1 MGDVSGPLLAD
12 GPMPGGTANRG
23 LVHRIGDTVRRPV
36 APCRAATHALLAHL
50 ASAGFDGAPRV
61 LATDAAT
68 ETLTYL
74 DGRAGVPPL
83 APTCLPT
90 RPW

>member
-1 MGDVSGPLLAD
+1 MSGPLPAD

-23 LVHRIGDTVRRPV
+23 LVHRIGATRSAGRV

-61 LATDAAT
+61 LAADATT
-68 ETLTYL
+68 ETLSCL
-74 DGRAGVPPL
+74 DGSAAVPPL
-83 APTCLPT
+83 PEAAC
-90 RPW
+90 